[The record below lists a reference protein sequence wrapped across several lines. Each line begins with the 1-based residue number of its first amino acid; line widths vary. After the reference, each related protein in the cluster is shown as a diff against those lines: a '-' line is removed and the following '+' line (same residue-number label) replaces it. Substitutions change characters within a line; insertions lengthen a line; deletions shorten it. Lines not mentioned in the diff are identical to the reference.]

1 MSTTPAI
8 SSKLSPARPD
18 VDLSRDLQKGADVP
32 HFDQVMNL
40 VQPKIAQEAVKAY
53 ESNAHDHVRKGSDE
67 LSRIEHSKSKSIA
80 KDHDSDSKVNQEA
93 NEVSGHEVHAERA
106 QRSRLHYN

>member
-67 LSRIEHSKSKSIA
+67 LSRIEHDMKELAAAQVITAPSLHHRCTSTAPPSL
-80 KDHDSDSKVNQEA
+80 HRHRTTT
-93 NEVSGHEVHAERA
+93 VS
-106 QRSRLHYN
+106 